1 MTAVDDEVRSPR
13 STWIAVL
20 GLVLL
25 FAVWAVFA
33 WQGVLFTQWLWAALP
48 NDFGASVTTALYTSI
63 TWVVL
68 LGTFLLLLGALRSN
82 GLRVLDGALGLAVG
96 VVGIFAALTI
106 AATEAAASTP
116 AQIDRMLEWFA
127 ASAALVGGVLLLAAP
142 LLQRHRAHRPTPIG
156 RA

>member
-33 WQGVLFTQWLWAALP
+33 WQGVLFTQWLWATLP

-96 VVGIFAALTI
+96 GVGIFAALSI
-106 AATEAAASTP
+106 AATEAAANSP
-116 AQIDRMLEWFA
+116 AQTDRMLEWFA
-127 ASAALVGGVLLLAAP
+127 ASAAVVGGVLLLTAP
-142 LLQRHRAHRPTPIG
+142 LLQRHRAPRPTPLR